1 MKMEKITVD
10 AFRRML
16 IPAGWRQINV
26 GNDSCA
32 ESAEIEVPRYYGAEK
47 TDLSVYPM
55 YLKTV
60 SALGRD
66 DILLEPQVYDDKI
79 TAVWTLRPPQT
90 SCSGPLFLQLRFE
103 GNDFKWETPI
113 SQIEILP
120 SADAQPVVPATPS
133 AYEEW
138 LRNVQAAADSIL
150 DLTVSAQSVSC
161 GTPASV
167 EKTEDGEVCNLHF
180 GIPEGTQGPPGNGIA
195 RIEKTSAVGNVDT
208 YTITMTDGST
218 STFTVTNGETDL
230 SNAVRFDVSQ
240 SKTEEE
246 KRRAQKNIGIRE
258 IIYSNEG
265 KAWIAQENVDLPS
278 VNNYLRISKLNA
290 GTEYRIVLRFN
301 GSASRFSNAKLST
314 GSSQSGVIATFL
326 AADFVGESWVTGKE
340 ITYTPESNAIV
351 YFWLQF
357 NSAYTGGT
365 TCSFEIYN
373 KDWEE
378 VNVIEE
384 TEEKLQG
391 EIDDNKYEI
400 YLEDEYNLLPPDGYE
415 VNKRIGT
422 SGVVSTET
430 GKVVSDYFEID
441 PSMGYICNWAKTA
454 SLVRGNS
461 DLSGNLNCLERYS
474 FAFFDELKQVIP
486 FSGDTNAP
494 SKAIP
499 PNAKYMRVTIPRE
512 DLYPLARVIY
522 GNYTSQPIVRLRD
535 YAKRQVSPW
544 NEANT
549 GFEDFS
555 MVMFGDS
562 ITHGSLS
569 VPDKPTSYVDFAN
582 DYLHSKIVNCG
593 FGGTRMYGDTSSGVG
608 LFSFAGLCEA
618 IVSDDENKWA
628 SRIAYAQTDNTSY
641 QIQLNK
647 LMAVDW
653 TKVKAIGLM
662 YGANDFTNNSPISST
677 YSDANTSFNGAC
689 AYGLKLLLTKYP
701 HLQVLIMT
709 PFDRTATGSDISTLS
724 SVVPN
729 GAGYYMKDYGESLK
743 LVQEKYC
750 CPLVDTRKLFGINEY
765 TIFEYC
771 SDGVHPRTNLGQQ
784 RLGWLFAQA
793 VKNNIAPFR

>member
-1 MKMEKITVD
+1 MPT
-10 AFRRML
+10 L
-16 IPAGWRQINV
+16 NV
-26 GNDSCA
+26 
-32 ESAEIEVPRYYGAEK
+32 
-47 TDLSVYPM
+47 SV
-55 YLKTV
+55 V
-60 SALGRD
+60 
-66 DILLEPQVYDDKI
+66 DKI
-79 TAVWTLRPPQT
+79 ATGDGQIIVCDNTDYTVKFNLDAEWGEYNAKTMRVIYPDNNYEDTLFTGDECPLPRLYNVNSIRIGIYAGDLHATAVAVFECRKSVLSEEGQHVQPPEDIYNQIMDAIENGALDGVGIDHIDKTATAGLVDTYTIYYTDETT
-90 SCSGPLFLQLRFE
+90 STFE
-103 GNDFKWETPI
+103 VTNG
-113 SQIEILP
+113 S
-120 SADAQPVVPATPS
+120 
-133 AYEEW
+133 
-138 LRNVQAAADSIL
+138 SI
-150 DLTVSAQSVSC
+150 
-161 GTPASV
+161 ASV
-167 EKTEDGEVCNLHF
+167 
-180 GIPEGTQGPPGNGIA
+180 A
-195 RIEKTSAVGNVDT
+195 KTSTSGNVDT

-265 KAWIAQENVDLPS
+265 KAWIAQENVDLPN
-278 VNNYLRISKLNA
+278 VNNYIRITKLNA
-290 GTEYRIVLRFN
+290 GTEYRIVLKFN
-301 GSASRFSNAKLST
+301 GSTSRFSNAKLST
-314 GSSQSGVIATFL
+314 GASSSGVVATFL

-357 NSAYTGGT
+357 YSAYTGGT

-662 YGANDFTNNSPISST
+662 YGANDFTNNTPISST